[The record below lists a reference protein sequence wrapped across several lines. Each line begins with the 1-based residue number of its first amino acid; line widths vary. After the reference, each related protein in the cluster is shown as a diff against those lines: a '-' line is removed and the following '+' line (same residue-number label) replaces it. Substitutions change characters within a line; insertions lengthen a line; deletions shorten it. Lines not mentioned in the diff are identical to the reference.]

1 MFNIRYRKRRRQ
13 GCFYNGRMQD
23 ETTALEACDLGWS
36 IGMLARDYSTVVDP
50 VFADVPRGAR
60 GYQLLHTVIHKQ
72 IRSQI
77 GLADYL
83 GIDRTVM
90 PYVID
95 DLVTAGFV
103 ERAPDPRD
111 RRIRTVVATR
121 AGLAEYE
128 KLSTQVLSAEQR
140 FFAALDDADRATF
153 VRVLS
158 QLAHRD

>member
-1 MFNIRYRKRRRQ
+1 
-13 GCFYNGRMQD
+13 
-23 ETTALEACDLGWS
+23 
-36 IGMLARDYSTVVDP
+36 MLARLLDGGRSRFRRRPARCTRLPTAAHGDSQTDP
-50 VFADVPRGAR
+50 
-60 GYQLLHTVIHKQ
+60 
-72 IRSQI
+72 I

-128 KLSTQVLSAEQR
+128 KLSTQVPSAEQR